1 VSELAGTKPMDSG
14 AGAQRWRLSLLRF
27 WAVPLAYVGIL
38 VVVYLR
44 YGLLFQ
50 MELGI
55 ASLVALPPVAYL
67 AKSRE
72 FLKNSAFFVSVL
84 LTYEALN
91 GLTGSMV
98 NSSSVVSLAGLDQR
112 LFGMNLT
119 LAVQTTFQSAAVT
132 MVSTFF
138 YGLHVFLIV
147 IAMVLFW
154 FTSRA
159 IYRGYTYSMILT
171 SYLALLTFV
180 LIPTAPPWFAGSAQN
195 LLSQGYRLMPSSF
208 AELQKALLSVESD
221 KFAAFPSLHVAY
233 ATLFAVYTVKLN
245 PKYGYVSVPILLGI
259 CFSILYLGQ
268 HYMLDL
274 LGGVAYAMMS
284 YLVVDWLFYKRKQAA
299 PAQPI

>member
-1 VSELAGTKPMDSG
+1 M
-14 AGAQRWRLSLLRF
+14 
-27 WAVPLAYVGIL
+27 AYVGIL

-55 ASLVALPPVAYL
+55 ASLVALPPVAYF

-91 GLTGSMV
+91 GITGSMV
-98 NSSSVVSLAGLDQR
+98 NANNVVSLAGLDQA
-112 LFGMNLT
+112 LFGINFT
-119 LAVQTTFQSAAVT
+119 SAVQGTFFSATAT
-132 MVSTFF
+132 MISTFF
-138 YGLHVFLIV
+138 YGLHVFLVV

-159 IYRGYTYSMILT
+159 LYRGYTYSMILT

-195 LLSQGYRLMPSSF
+195 LLSEGYKLMPSSF
-208 AELQKALLSVESD
+208 SQLQKALLSVESD
-221 KFAAFPSLHVAY
+221 KFAAFPSLHAAY
-233 ATLFAVYTVKLN
+233 VTLFAVYTVKLN
-245 PKYGYVSVPILLGI
+245 PKLGYVSVPIMVGVF
-259 CFSILYLGQ
+259 FSVLYLGQ
-268 HYMLDL
+268 HYMLDIV
-274 LGGVAYAMMS
+274 GGVAYALLS
-284 YLVVDWLFYKRKQAA
+284 YLFVEWVSGKRKQ
-299 PAQPI
+299 PLLVKPV